1 METNGTLSTTEST
14 SESTVKRTTSRRKGS
29 GGTSRSRQNG
39 NELLTARETMEAP
52 DNRELPVLTLTYTQV
67 DGRKAAGEFTD
78 YERCVQ
84 CGRNQPTEFMRTH
97 MAWDHG

>member
-1 METNGTLSTTEST
+1 
-14 SESTVKRTTSRRKGS
+14 
-29 GGTSRSRQNG
+29 
-39 NELLTARETMEAP
+39 MEAP